1 MDSIKSE
8 NQGFQDSL
16 AILRDTNINGARL
29 KEEREHLTMTI
40 SDLRESL
47 AKATQA
53 ESESAQISQTL
64 KTQLTDLK
72 RENYT
77 KAQQNA
83 ELSNSLLSK
92 KDLECT
98 ALKTD

>member
-29 KEEREHLTMTI
+29 IEEREHLTMTI

-47 AKATQA
+47 AKATQSQ
-53 ESESAQISQTL
+53 SESAQISQTL

-77 KAQQNA
+77 KAHQSA
-83 ELSNSLLSK
+83 ELSNSLLLK
-92 KDLECT
+92 KDQ
-98 ALKTD
+98 

>member
-29 KEEREHLTMTI
+29 IEEREHLTMTI
-40 SDLRESL
+40 SDLKESL
-47 AKATQA
+47 ATATLAQ
-53 ESESAQISQTL
+53 SETIQTCITL

-72 RENYT
+72 RDNYT
-77 KAQQNA
+77 KAQQSA
-83 ELSNSLLSK
+83 ELSNALLSK
-92 KDLECT
+92 KDQECT